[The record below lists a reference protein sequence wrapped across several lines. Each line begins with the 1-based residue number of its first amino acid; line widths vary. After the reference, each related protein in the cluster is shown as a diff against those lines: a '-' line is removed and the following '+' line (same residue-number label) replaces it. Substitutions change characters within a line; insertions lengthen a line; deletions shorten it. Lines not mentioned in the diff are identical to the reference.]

1 MFKKTRVY
9 SSFRD
14 NIWSTDLAN
23 MQSLSKYNKGV
34 KYLLCAVYLFSKY
47 GWIVILK
54 DRRGIITVKAF
65 QKLISKGCRPNKI
78 LIDQGD
84 EFYNNIFK
92 RFLKINN
99 IEMC

>member
-1 MFKKTRVY
+1 M
-9 SSFRD
+9 
-14 NIWSTDLAN
+14 
-23 MQSLSKYNKGV
+23 
-34 KYLLCAVYLFSKY
+34 
-47 GWIVILK
+47 K
-54 DRRGIITVKAF
+54 DRRGIISVKAF

-78 LIDQGD
+78 LIDQGG